1 MGFSRPEYWSDL
13 PFLSPVDY
21 ILSELS
27 TMTLSVLALHSMA
40 HSFIELD
47 RLCSMWSDWL
57 VFCDCGFHSVC
68 PLMNEE
74 KRLMG
79 ASWWDRLTVGETGLI
94 LMGGAMISK
103 SLILLSVDG
112 QSCVPSL
119 LFGLRPN
126 CRPTPPPQT
135 PGHSQ
140 ASLAQSL
147 VGTLLLSPGSWLACT
162 RFCLCPPRACF
173 SSLWKFCN
181 QIPLASKVKFPGGSQ
196 SLCRI
201 CRLGNPLWV
210 LELS

>member
-1 MGFSRPEYWSDL
+1 MLHIFIDLDKAVIHVIILVSFLWLWFSFSL
-13 PFLSPVDY
+13 P
-21 ILSELS
+21 
-27 TMTLSVLALHSMA
+27 SMNK
-40 HSFIELD
+40 D
-47 RLCSMWSDWL
+47 
-57 VFCDCGFHSVC
+57 
-68 PLMNEE
+68 
-74 KRLMG
+74 KRLME
-79 ASWWDRLTVGETGLI
+79 ASWWERLTVGETGSCSNGWGHALTEF
-94 LMGGAMISK
+94 
-103 SLILLSVDG
+103 SVDG
-112 QSCVPSL
+112 WGCVPFL

-126 CRPTPPPQT
+126 CRPTPPQQT

-181 QIPLASKVKFPGGSQ
+181 QIPLPSKVKFPEGSQ

-201 CRLGNPLWV
+201 SRLGNLFRV